1 MRRGAAVAL
10 LLLAA
15 AQRAAAQVD
24 ADSLAARMRK
34 IADAYVA
41 AYFERHPDEA
51 TLDGMAGARHDQLPD
66 NSPITRGRWQ
76 AREDRWLAEL
86 QRTDPAPLVGRP
98 EWRSEERRVGK
109 ECRSRWSPYH

>member
-1 MRRGAAVAL
+1 MRRGALVAL
-10 LLLAA
+10 SLLAA
-15 AQRAAAQVD
+15 AQRVAAQVD
-24 ADSLAARMRK
+24 TDSLAARMRK

-51 TLDGMAGARHDQLPD
+51 TLDGVAGVRHDQLPD

-86 QRTDPAPLVGRP
+86 QRMDPTPQIGRASC
-98 EWRSEERRVGK
+98 RERG
-109 ECRSRWSPYH
+109 EMWG

>member
-66 NSPITRGRWQ
+66 NSPITRGRSQ
-76 AREDRWLAEL
+76 AREDPWVAGL
-86 QRTDPAPLVGRP
+86 QRMEPGPLLGRAGGAGD
-98 EWRSEERRVGK
+98 R
-109 ECRSRWSPYH
+109 